1 MSNPIL
7 GTLRLIGML
16 AVVLLGALA
25 VLVVL
30 DLVPRELLQTG
41 AVKLMLVLAIVAAVA
56 LVVVLLARKGPG
68 G

>member
-1 MSNPIL
+1 MSNPVL

-30 DLVPRELLQTG
+30 DVVPRELLQTG
-41 AVKLMLVLAIVAAVA
+41 TVKLLLVLAIVAAVA
-56 LVVVLLARKGPG
+56 LVVAALARKGPG

>member
-1 MSNPIL
+1 MSNSVL
-7 GTLRLIGML
+7 ATLRLIGML

-41 AVKLMLVLAIVAAVA
+41 AVKLLLVLAIIAAVA
-56 LVVVLLARKGPG
+56 LVVALLARKGPG
-68 G
+68 S

>member
-1 MSNPIL
+1 MSNPVL

-41 AVKLMLVLAIVAAVA
+41 AVKLLLVLAIVAAVA
-56 LVVVLLARKGPG
+56 LVVALLARKGPG

>member
-41 AVKLMLVLAIVAAVA
+41 AVKLLLVLAIIAAVA
-56 LVVVLLARKGPG
+56 LVVALLARKGPG

>member
-1 MSNPIL
+1 MNHSVL
-7 GTLRLIGML
+7 ATLRLIGML

-30 DLVPRELLQTG
+30 DIVPREFLQTG
-41 AVKLMLVLAIVAAVA
+41 AVKLLLVVAIVAAVA
-56 LVVVLLARKGPG
+56 LVVALLARKGPG

>member
-1 MSNPIL
+1 MSNPVL

-41 AVKLMLVLAIVAAVA
+41 AVKLLLVLAIVAAVA
-56 LVVVLLARKGPG
+56 LVVALLARKGPG
-68 G
+68 R